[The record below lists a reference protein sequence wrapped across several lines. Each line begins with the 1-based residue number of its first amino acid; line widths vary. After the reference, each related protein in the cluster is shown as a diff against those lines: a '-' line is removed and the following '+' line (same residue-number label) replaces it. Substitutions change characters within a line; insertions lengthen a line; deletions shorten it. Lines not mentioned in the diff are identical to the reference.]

1 MTLANNMSRRS
12 FMAVT
17 GAGVAA
23 PAVMAQGAHGGAD
36 PEADPEIVRLTSRS
50 GVYTPARGKAV
61 MQFSF
66 DFPEPSVR
74 VGGYLF
80 SFRVQ
85 TFENAYA
92 IDAQTVTVARDGAR
106 TAVTVGGFLGD
117 GGQTRV
123 RGGLAAEFQTHPDGA
138 LEWRVKAEHGEDI
151 KSVTTIIRGVPKGQF
166 SVSAN
171 EFFDSG
177 DDERIFE
184 YPYLFGGMT
193 TPFIIV
199 KSPDGSL
206 TELSA
211 RQTKVRPARFF
222 FQPGPED
229 YRIEMIYEREGWK
242 RSRRIESHLWR
253 IAPVTSLEEAA
264 AQHFGHVERT
274 YGAPAIERRADAPP
288 WVRELGLVLSIHGA
302 HWTGFVFNTY
312 DQSLEILKWTS
323 RQVDPRKT
331 LVFLPAWDGRYYWNY
346 PLYKADRRMGGEE
359 GLRRLIAEG
368 QKLGFR
374 MALMFGANS
383 VNKTLPEFSHMKD
396 AVTEHVD
403 GNAFDLDWVDW
414 DNDRRNNGFSP
425 FMNIAVD
432 EWRSWLRDRI
442 SDVIATYGPDAY
454 FLDIAGAWVNNRKG
468 DMYEGTGKLV
478 ADLRE
483 RHPGVV
489 PIAEMVFDAQMA
501 HFPLTQVTRY
511 PVYPAGA
518 DRYVRTF
525 QHLSRPAP
533 GRGSTGVHEAGFG
546 DYSPD
551 VAADQRA
558 IPTLTIVDDT
568 FTEHLDAMAAYIGQ
582 AKCWMAAR
590 GL

>member
-1 MTLANNMSRRS
+1 MTSANGIDRRS
-12 FMAVT
+12 FVAAAS
-17 GAGVAA
+17 AGVAA
-23 PAVMAQGAHGGAD
+23 SAMMAQRAHGAAD
-36 PEADPEIVRLTSRS
+36 HPHIERLTSRS
-50 GVYTPARGKAV
+50 GVYTPARGNAV

-74 VGGYLF
+74 VGDYLF

-92 IDAQTVTVARDGAR
+92 IDGDTVMVERDGAK
-106 TAVTVGGFLGD
+106 TVVTVGGFLGD
-117 GGQTRV
+117 GGQTRA
-123 RGGLAAEFQTHPDGA
+123 RGRLAAEFQAHPDGA
-138 LEWRVKAEHGEDI
+138 LEWRIKAEHGGDI
-151 KSVTTIIRGVPKGQF
+151 KSVTTIVRGVPKGML

-171 EFFDSG
+171 AFADYG
-177 DDERIFE
+177 DDERVFE

-199 KSPDGSL
+199 KSPDGGL

-211 RQTKVRPARFF
+211 RQTEVRPARFF
-222 FQPGPED
+222 FQPGPD
-229 YRIEMIYEREGWK
+229 GYRVEMIYESEGWK
-242 RSRRIESHLWR
+242 RSPKIETHLWR
-253 IAPVTSLEEAA
+253 IAPAASFDHAA
-264 AQHFGHVERT
+264 AKHFAHVERT
-274 YGAPAIERRADAPP
+274 YGAPAIERRSDAPD
-288 WVRELGLVLSIHGA
+288 WVREIGLVLSIHGA

-312 DQSLEILKWTS
+312 EQSLEILKWAAG
-323 RQVDPRKT
+323 QVDPRKA

-346 PLYKADRRMGGEE
+346 PLYKADPRMGGEE
-359 GLRRLIAEG
+359 GLKRLIAEG

-374 MALMFGANS
+374 MALMFGLNS
-383 VNKTLPEFSHMKD
+383 ANKTLPEFSRLQG

-403 GNAFDLDWVDW
+403 GDAFDLDWVDW

-432 EWRSWLRDRI
+432 EWRNWLRDRI

-454 FLDIAGAWVNNRKG
+454 FLDIAGAWINNSKG

-478 ADLRE
+478 ADLRK
-483 RHPGVV
+483 RRPGVV
-489 PIAEMVFDAQMA
+489 PIAEMVFDAQLA

-511 PVYPAGA
+511 PAYPAGA
-518 DRYVRTF
+518 DRYVRIF

-546 DYSPD
+546 VYSPEID
-551 VAADQRA
+551 VDQRA

-568 FTEHLDAMAAYIGQ
+568 FTDHRDGMAAYIEQ
-582 AKCWMAAR
+582 AKSVMAAR